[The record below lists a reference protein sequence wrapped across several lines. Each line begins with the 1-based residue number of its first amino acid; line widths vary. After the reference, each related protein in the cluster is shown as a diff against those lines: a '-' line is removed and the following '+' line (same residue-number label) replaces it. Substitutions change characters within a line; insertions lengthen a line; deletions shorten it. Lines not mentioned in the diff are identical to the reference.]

1 MTNFKKLYVKL
12 RIKLRNLMTQ
22 PEHYVEEKKY
32 TSMCV
37 SVAKTLISLPDSELI
52 YTPQS
57 YKYYIKN
64 VRLGIY
70 MVINNDVLSVTNHS
84 YSYEVKLSGKSSRIL
99 TNNFDYNLEKR
110 GQEFDLEMI
119 KQIKESLSS
128 VYQKLENQE

>member
-1 MTNFKKLYVKL
+1 MTNFKKLYVRL
-12 RIKLRNLMTQ
+12 RVKLRNLMTP
-22 PEHYVEEKKY
+22 PEHYLEEKKY